1 MLQYADCLKIFRD
14 REFLARYPLPADG
27 TKNKS
32 IGPDGNPPPSLKPK
46 YRKKPTA
53 KEEQLLRE
61 SHDTVGEYLDFAT
74 PRSPKRKHAFVRRVY
89 GLYRKTA
96 FPIFLKTVERALKY
110 RVSNADAL
118 ERIARLQLRQGGF
131 RAPEPQ
137 VDRRY
142 LDRPAYV
149 EGRFSDDVDLSV
161 YDNDKED

>member
-1 MLQYADCLKIFRD
+1 M
-14 REFLARYPLPADG
+14 
-27 TKNKS
+27 
-32 IGPDGNPPPSLKPK
+32 
-46 YRKKPTA
+46 
-53 KEEQLLRE
+53 
-61 SHDTVGEYLDFAT
+61 
-74 PRSPKRKHAFVRRVY
+74 
-89 GLYRKTA
+89 
-96 FPIFLKTVERALKY
+96 KTVERALKD

-131 RAPEPQ
+131 RAPEPR